1 MQRAP
6 TPWQTPWQHVAAL
19 AGVGELSAAE
29 ARTRAHRRR
38 RALRRSDLRC
48 FRRRSRTTGCAT
60 GCAIAR
66 SNDKVHA
73 KSGLTPVL
81 ARPRGVHSAPVALV
95 DLRVWSDRFARTMR
109 LRSAC
114 RPTIQGK
121 PSFHTSQHQSHVLG
135 ARFCASIRPHP
146 LSHRHTCTTHSNELL
161 LSAMQRHWATSG
173 CHLHRDTEHQGTHK
187 PSFNRRHR

>member
-1 MQRAP
+1 MLVKSLLDAALP
-6 TPWQTPWQHVAAL
+6 SPWQTPWQHVAAL

-38 RALRRSDLRC
+38 RALRRSDLRR

-60 GCAIAR
+60 GCATAR
-66 SNDKVHA
+66 SNGKVYA

-95 DLRVWSDRFARTMR
+95 DLWSDRFARTMR

-121 PSFHTSQHQSHVLG
+121 PSFHTPAPATCTWCSVLCQYSDHIPYLTG
-135 ARFCASIRPHP
+135 THS
-146 LSHRHTCTTHSNELL
+146 CTTHSNELL
-161 LSAMQRHWATSG
+161 PSAMQRHWATAG
-173 CHLHRDTEHQGTHK
+173 CHLHWDTEHQ
-187 PSFNRRHR
+187 